1 MIFSVVERSIR
12 SIKKLFFSMLYTLR
26 NQSYTHIL
34 KLCEQI
40 HNNRKH
46 RGIYSEKPILCHYD
60 SHIAAWV
67 AKKNI
72 ESFQNQQK
80 QIKNI
85 FKPGTDLAVGNKVL
99 LRKRKSTFHRD
110 NVIFNAQFHDTPR
123 KILEI
128 NDKVLPHTYKIE
140 SFPSR
145 YFYRWELKKITSAY
159 GFFEKQTPDPVSKIQ
174 VLDFYYENPPTLRNN
189 KSLNNRRV
197 LHYKISRD
205 NKIETISEDN
215 LRFFKRIFGKDSLEF
230 APLFH
235 TEENKNLMF

>member
-1 MIFSVVERSIR
+1 MLFSL
-12 SIKKLFFSMLYTLR
+12 K
-26 NQSYTHIL
+26 NQSYAHIL

-40 HNNRKH
+40 YNNRRH

-60 SHIAAWV
+60 THISSIV

-85 FKPGTDLAVGNKVL
+85 FKPGTDLSIGDRVL

-110 NVIFNAQFHDTPR
+110 NVVFNAQFHEEPLE
-123 KILEI
+123 ILEV
-128 NDKVLPHTYKIE
+128 NDKVLPHTFKIE
-140 SFPSR
+140 SFPSK

-159 GFFEKQTPDPVSKIQ
+159 GFLEKQTPDASDSKIR
-174 VLDFYYENPPTLRNN
+174 VLDFYYENPPTLRNK

-197 LHYKISRD
+197 LYFKIERD
-205 NKIETISEDN
+205 NKVETISEDN
-215 LRFFKRIFGKDSLEF
+215 LRFFKRIFGKNSLIF

-235 TEENKNLMF
+235 TDENKNLMF